1 MGMLLVERVAQVKR
15 TSSNKVVIWE
25 YEDSETSEQ
34 LTPELEFIFDSPETA
49 EKIFTSFMALKWPES
64 EYPKLLTTLLTEGV
78 RSRSRTCSLTG
89 PSARGSAAHFETDRG
104 FPAPP
109 PRTTSQWAVVSEVP
123 TSTPPRPR
131 RNSLYA
137 AVDTDLNLS

>member
-1 MGMLLVERVAQVKR
+1 MGQANERIAFHYGNPDDSMLLVERVAQVER
-15 TSSNKVVIWE
+15 TNSNKVVIWE

-78 RSRSRTCSLTG
+78 RSRSRTCSLTDSLVS
-89 PSARGSAAHFETDRG
+89 PRSARAAPLLTSKPIVDL
-104 FPAPP
+104 
-109 PRTTSQWAVVSEVP
+109 PR
-123 TSTPPRPR
+123 
-131 RNSLYA
+131 
-137 AVDTDLNLS
+137 